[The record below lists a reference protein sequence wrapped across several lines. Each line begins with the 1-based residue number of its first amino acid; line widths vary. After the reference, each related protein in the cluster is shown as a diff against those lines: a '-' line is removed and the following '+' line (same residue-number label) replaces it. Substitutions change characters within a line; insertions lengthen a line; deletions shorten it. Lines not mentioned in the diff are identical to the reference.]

1 MIVRMIVEALEPE
14 QLALGAV
21 HLAQHLETHALIGV
35 VAAPASRTLAV
46 WCAAVDVAILKGEAD
61 RATGD
66 LYATDVH
73 RLLLTYDRVRAGS
86 SYLRHRGLLVKS
98 AAANKLPFDKLT
110 GRAYLRRILDPA
122 SRRVP
127 MDVSRR
133 DLAVAGALALSV
145 PGLLLGGFT
154 SAEAA
159 ADEAAVTENVEVLR
173 KALLEANK
181 AKLEQVASAQISY
194 GHSDGRVE
202 TKEQFING
210 VMTRKQT
217 VKSLAFPELKVAV
230 VGDAAIARHIYLAE
244 SELEGKQTTT
254 KIGALQVWQ
263 KQNGSWKLL
272 ARQGFRLPAPA

>member
-1 MIVRMIVEALEPE
+1 
-14 QLALGAV
+14 
-21 HLAQHLETHALIGV
+21 
-35 VAAPASRTLAV
+35 
-46 WCAAVDVAILKGEAD
+46 
-61 RATGD
+61 
-66 LYATDVH
+66 
-73 RLLLTYDRVRAGS
+73 
-86 SYLRHRGLLVKS
+86 
-98 AAANKLPFDKLT
+98 
-110 GRAYLRRILDPA
+110 
-122 SRRVP
+122 

-133 DLAVAGALALSV
+133 DLAVAGAVALAA

-154 SAEAA
+154 SADAA

-202 TKEQFING
+202 TKDQFING
-210 VMTRKQT
+210 VMTRKQV

-263 KQNGSWKLL
+263 KQDGTWKLL